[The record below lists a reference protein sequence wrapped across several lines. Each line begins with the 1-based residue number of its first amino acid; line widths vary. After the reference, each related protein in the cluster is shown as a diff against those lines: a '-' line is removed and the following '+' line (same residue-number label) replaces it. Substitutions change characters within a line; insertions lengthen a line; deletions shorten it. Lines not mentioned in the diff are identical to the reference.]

1 MPRARNRVASR
12 QRRKKVLG
20 MAKGYWGSRSK
31 VYTVAKHA
39 VDKGLEYSY
48 RDRRKRKQ
56 QFRRLWI
63 TRINAA
69 ARLHGTTYSRLSCAL
84 RERKIALNRKVLAD
98 LAMNEPATFAHVVQ
112 KAHQVEDGVS
122 A

>member
-63 TRINAA
+63 ARINAA
-69 ARLHGTTYSRLSCAL
+69 ARLHGTTYSRLSGAL
-84 RERKIALNRKVLAD
+84 RKREIALNRKVLAD
-98 LAMNEPATFAHVVQ
+98 LAMNEPATFARVVQ
-112 KAHQVEDGVS
+112 EAHQADD
-122 A
+122 AIPA

>member
-12 QRRKKVLG
+12 QRRKKVLRL
-20 MAKGYWGSRSK
+20 AKGYWGSRSK

-39 VDKGLEYSY
+39 VDKGLQYSY

-63 TRINAA
+63 SRINAA
-69 ARLHGTTYSRLSCAL
+69 ARLHGTTYSRFSFAL
-84 RERKIALNRKVLAD
+84 RQQEIKLNRKVLAD
-98 LAMNEPATFAHVVQ
+98 LAMNDPEIFAQVVKQ
-112 KAHQVEDGVS
+112 AHPSE